1 MGSNSNESGLYSGG
15 VSRDHGPGTDN
26 PDQEFSLSI
35 SARLR
40 NCSFQIR
47 IWLLPFTFLKL
58 ISVSPE
64 YSMLCSLVGSRNR
77 DWAPIWKIGV

>member
-15 VSRDHGPGTDN
+15 VSRDRGPNTDN
-26 PDQEFSLSI
+26 SDQEVSSSI

-47 IWLLPFTFLKL
+47 I
-58 ISVSPE
+58 
-64 YSMLCSLVGSRNR
+64 
-77 DWAPIWKIGV
+77 